1 MNQAKLPLSGIRVIE
16 FSHMVMGPT
25 CGMVLADL
33 GAEVVKIEPIAG
45 DSTRHLLGA
54 GAGFFAMFNRN
65 KQSIALNLHSA
76 QGLEV
81 AHKLIASPKNNPVH
95 MRSGLRRAPHLSRRF
110 AICVASCVL
119 RWQALRAWL
128 SEKAAVY
135 GQCSQPAT
143 CRAA

>member
-33 GAEVVKIEPIAG
+33 GAEVIKVEPIAG

-81 AHKLIASPKNNPVH
+81 AHKLIATADVVSENFKPGA
-95 MRSGLRRAPHLSRRF
+95 MRKLGLDYASLSRTNERLVYVSHKGF
-110 AICVASCVL
+110 L
-119 RWQALRAWL
+119 PGPYEHRTALD
-128 SEKAAVY
+128 
-135 GQCSQPAT
+135 
-143 CRAA
+143 